1 MTRDRLPWLLFALT
15 FVVLLAQRA
24 CDSSAVRVARAES
37 AIHEERADFHEARAD
52 SLHEVS
58 LADSA
63 RADST
68 AIVNEGL
75 ASKLDTLTALRVADS
90 TAAEA
95 ERREDRSRVTQA
107 TVTASEA
114 LDSLLAH
121 ADSIGAVHAATYV
134 AARDSI
140 DAAKDRENV
149 RLNVELGSTK
159 GELAG
164 AHERIDGLVVEVGD
178 LRAAAMSARAE
189 ASAERETSA
198 SLRNAVRSLRSG
210 LDSAGRQNR
219 LLKLGG
225 VGLLGLA
232 VYDRI
237 KGG

>member
-1 MTRDRLPWLLFALT
+1 MIRDRLPWLLFAAT
-15 FVVLLAQRA
+15 FGLLLAQRA
-24 CDSSAVRVARAES
+24 CDSSAVEVARAE
-37 AIHEERADFHEARAD
+37 AKVHEDRADFHEARAD
-52 SLHEVS
+52 SFHQVY

-68 AIVNEGL
+68 AMVNEGL
-75 ASKLDTLTALRVADS
+75 DAKLDTLTALRVADS

-95 ERREDRSRVTQA
+95 DRREDRSRVAHA

-121 ADSIGAVHAATYV
+121 ADSIGVAHAATYV

-159 GELAG
+159 DELAG

-189 ASAERETSA
+189 AAAERETSQ
-198 SLRNAVRSLRSG
+198 SLRRANASLRSG

-225 VGLLGLA
+225 TVLVGLA
-232 VYDRI
+232 VYDKVLR
-237 KGG
+237 